1 MQFQQC
7 LRITPC
13 GINTN
18 MLSKAVTDCF
28 DNYIIICV
36 TNYLK
41 LLRKHNDALPVFTR
55 T

>member
-1 MQFQQC
+1 MQFKQC
-7 LRITPC
+7 LRIPPC

-18 MLSKAVTDCF
+18 ILSKAVTDCCY
-28 DNYIIICV
+28 YIIICV

-41 LLRKHNDALPVFTR
+41 LLGKHNDALTVFTR